1 MALRRCCWL
10 LLLLLCACNAKP
22 PTLPRLDAN
31 DVILAFGDSLTY
43 GTGAGEHQSYPAL
56 LQQLIQ
62 RSVVRAGVPGE
73 TTIQGLARLPEAIE
87 EHAPKLVLLCMGGN
101 DMLQKVAPATI
112 RANLRAMIELVRKR
126 GANVVLIGVPEPK
139 LFSDPPKF
147 YGELAR
153 ELGLPYEGD
162 VFDDVLHDQSLKS
175 DAIHPNAMGYKRV
188 AEALAEL
195 LRASGAI

>member
-1 MALRRCCWL
+1 MRRPALWL
-10 LLLLLCACNAKP
+10 FAILLCACGAKP
-22 PTLPRLDAN
+22 PTLPRLSGS

-43 GTGAGEHQSYPAL
+43 GTGAGAEQSYPAV

-73 TTIQGLARLPEAIE
+73 TTAQGLTRLPAALD
-87 EHAPKLVLLCMGGN
+87 EHAPKLVLLCLGGN

-112 RANLRAMIELVRKR
+112 RSNLRAMIELIRQRKVS
-126 GANVVLIGVPEPK
+126 VVLIGVPEPK

-153 ELGLPYEGD
+153 ELGIPYEGEI
-162 VFDDVLHDQSLKS
+162 FDEVLHGQGLKS
-175 DAIHPNAMGYKRV
+175 DAFHPNAAGYKRV
-188 AEALAEL
+188 AEVLAEL
-195 LRASGAI
+195 LRTSGAI